1 MLTLFH
7 TVAFGMTE
15 PEESLSGWSDCW
27 LIIATKRKLYWKVK
41 KTLAT
46 KLRVLMIRV
55 PVFKETQHK
64 KRERDIFF
72 DLKGS
77 ISGKFS

>member
-1 MLTLFH
+1 MSTLFH

-15 PEESLSGWSDCW
+15 PVESLSWLSNCW
-27 LIIATKRKLYWKVK
+27 LIIPTKRKLYWKVK
-41 KTLAT
+41 KALAT

-55 PVFKETQHK
+55 PVFKETQQK
-64 KRERDIFF
+64 KRDRDIFF

>member
-1 MLTLFH
+1 M
-7 TVAFGMTE
+7 
-15 PEESLSGWSDCW
+15 
-27 LIIATKRKLYWKVK
+27 
-41 KTLAT
+41 LAT

-72 DLKGS
+72 YLKGS

>member
-1 MLTLFH
+1 
-7 TVAFGMTE
+7 MTE
-15 PEESLSGWSDCW
+15 PVESLSWWSDCCW
-27 LIIATKRKLYWKVK
+27 LIMATKRKLYWKVK

-55 PVFKETQHK
+55 PVFKETQQK
-64 KRERDIFF
+64 KRDRDIFF

-77 ISGKFS
+77 ISGKLS